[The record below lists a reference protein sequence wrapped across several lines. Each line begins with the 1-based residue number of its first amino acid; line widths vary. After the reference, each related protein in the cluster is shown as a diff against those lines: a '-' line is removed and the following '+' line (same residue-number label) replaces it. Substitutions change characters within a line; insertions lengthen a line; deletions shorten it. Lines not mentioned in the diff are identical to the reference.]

1 MIAIGKEGEV
11 LKIEQLERFLVVAN
25 YLNFT
30 TAAEKLYVGQSTIS
44 RQIASLEEELGVTL
58 LIRGSRNVEL
68 TDAGRVLQAEAT
80 KLLNSLE
87 QMKDRVQEAGR
98 GTSGRLRIT
107 TIPAYIP
114 VLSDIQRLC
123 LNKYP
128 NLHLSFSQESYD
140 EITHLLDR
148 STYDIGLTFSFWIPN
163 NSDYGTTDL
172 YSENFCVLCGKQ
184 HWAAAHE
191 EEGLYIDQ
199 LRDED
204 FVFGRDALHLMAH
217 PYDFSNSIVAN
228 PSNSA
233 FASMEDMLMQLNIS
247 NSVALMP
254 DVVARYVKSNLVC
267 VPLKDEDLIHT
278 LTLIWRKDNSSP
290 SLSRFLDIVE
300 DFKAS
305 RVKDVCPRK

>member
-1 MIAIGKEGEV
+1 M
-11 LKIEQLERFLVVAN
+11 KIEQLERFLVVAN

-44 RQIASLEEELGVTL
+44 RQIASLEEELGVAL

-68 TDAGRVLQAEAT
+68 TDAGRVLQSEAT
-80 KLLNSLE
+80 KLLDSIK

-98 GTSGRLRIT
+98 GSSGRLRIT
-107 TIPAYIP
+107 TIPAYISI
-114 VLSDIQRLC
+114 LSDIQRLC

-140 EITHLLDR
+140 EITLLLDR

-163 NSDYGTTDL
+163 NSDYDTMPL
-172 YSENFCVLCGKQ
+172 YDENFCVLCGRQ
-184 HWAAAHE
+184 HWAAAYE
-191 EEGLYIDQ
+191 EEGLMLDQ

-217 PYDFSNSIVAN
+217 PYDFNNTVVSN
-228 PSNSA
+228 PSSSK

-247 NSVALMP
+247 NSVAIMP
-254 DVVARYVKSNLVC
+254 DVVARYVKTNLVC
-267 VPLKDEDLIHT
+267 VPLKDENLIHSM
-278 LTLIWRKDNSSP
+278 TLIWRKDSLTP
-290 SLSRFLDIVE
+290 SLSRFLDVVA
-300 DFKAS
+300 DYKAS
-305 RVKDVCPRK
+305 KEKDM

>member
-1 MIAIGKEGEV
+1 M
-11 LKIEQLERFLVVAN
+11 KIEQLERFLVVAN

-68 TDAGRVLQAEAT
+68 TDAGRILQSEAT

-87 QMKDRVQEAGR
+87 QMKERVREAGR
-98 GTSGRLRIT
+98 GTSGQLRIT

-148 STYDIGLTFSFWIPN
+148 ATYDIGLTFSFWIPN
-163 NSDYGTTDL
+163 NSEYDTLDL
-172 YSENFCVLCGKQ
+172 YSENFCALCGKQ

-204 FVFGRDALHLMAH
+204 FVFGRDALHLVRH
-217 PYDFSNSIVAN
+217 PYDFNNAVVTS
-228 PSNSA
+228 PSNTP

-247 NSVALMP
+247 NSIALMP
-254 DVVARYVKSNLVC
+254 EVVARYVKTNLVC
-267 VPLKDEDLIHT
+267 IPIKDEELLHSM
-278 LTLIWRKDNSSP
+278 TLIWRKDNTSP

-300 DFKAS
+300 IFKAS
-305 RVKDVCPRK
+305 HS